1 MYNQAKRTYM
11 NLPITEEI
19 VDKKD
24 MLKKSKGLLAPKR
37 DVRDKAGERKDDA
50 MMRVARYVQNIREQR
65 RKLKDG
71 KDT

>member
-11 NLPITEEI
+11 NLPVTEEI
-19 VDKKD
+19 VDKSDLTKA
-24 MLKKSKGLLAPKR
+24 KGLLAPKR
-37 DVRDKAGERKDDA
+37 DVRDKTMERKDDA

>member
-11 NLPITEEI
+11 NLPLTEEI
-19 VDKKD
+19 VEKQD
-24 MLKKSKGLLAPKR
+24 LTKSKGLLAPKR
-37 DVRDKAGERKDDA
+37 DVRDKSMERKDDA

>member
-19 VDKKD
+19 VDKPDLTKA
-24 MLKKSKGLLAPKR
+24 KGLLAPKR
-37 DVRDKAGERKDDA
+37 DVRDKTMERKDDA

>member
-19 VDKKD
+19 INKPD
-24 MLKKSKGLLAPKR
+24 LTKSKGLLAPKR
-37 DVRDKAGERKDDA
+37 DVRDKSMERKEDA
-50 MMRVARYVQNIREQR
+50 IMRVARYVQNIREQR

>member
-11 NLPITEEI
+11 NLPVTEEI

-24 MLKKSKGLLAPKR
+24 LTKSKGLLAPKR
-37 DVRDKAGERKDDA
+37 DVRDKTMERKDDA

>member
-11 NLPITEEI
+11 NLPVTEEI

-24 MLKKSKGLLAPKR
+24 LTKSKGLLAPKR
-37 DVRDKAGERKDDA
+37 DVRDKTMERRDDA